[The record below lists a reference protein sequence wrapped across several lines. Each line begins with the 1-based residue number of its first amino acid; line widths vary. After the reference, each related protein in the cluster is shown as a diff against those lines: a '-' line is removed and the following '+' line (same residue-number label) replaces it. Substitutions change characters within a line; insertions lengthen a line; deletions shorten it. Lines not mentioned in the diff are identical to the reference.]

1 MPTFFQALEECV
13 GPNTQSPE
21 SGTEPK
27 GGQEDFFS
35 VTHSSAVWEGTP
47 LWRAQNTVVMCYLIG
62 SQKFE
67 RAHPVETQN
76 IVEVC
81 YLTGSQ
87 KFGENDVSNNVEIVN
102 LPGRMWKQRSKV

>member
-1 MPTFFQALEECV
+1 M
-13 GPNTQSPE
+13 
-21 SGTEPK
+21 
-27 GGQEDFFS
+27 
-35 VTHSSAVWEGTP
+35 THSSAVWEGTP

-67 RAHPVETQN
+67 RAYPVETQN
-76 IVEVC
+76 IVVVC

-87 KFGENDVSNNVEIVN
+87 KSGENDVSNNVEIVN